1 MFTLADGGLQSSVMG
16 EYYVYIL
23 ASGRN
28 GTLYVCMTND
38 LAKRVGR
45 HKKGDA
51 SEFTKEYGVKRL
63 VYYEKYD
70 SLEEALV
77 REKQM
82 KAWKRQWKMRLV
94 DHWNPEWKDLS
105 EGFI

>member
-1 MFTLADGGLQSSVMG
+1 MG

-28 GTLYVCMTND
+28 GTLYVGMTND

-63 VYYEKYD
+63 VYYEK
-70 SLEEALV
+70 
-77 REKQM
+77 
-82 KAWKRQWKMRLV
+82 
-94 DHWNPEWKDLS
+94 
-105 EGFI
+105 